1 MAKHQTLPTYTPT
14 AIINKA
20 IAEYE
25 SALFPLC
32 LTEDFMLESIEQ
44 NAATLLEKIFGPD
57 ARFAKLL
64 DGIDE
69 YPTYALDGMELIF
82 IVGTTREED
91 HFLLRYLST
100 KYETQI
106 RSLASLGRVVQEAMQ
121 KDSKSF
127 SHSN

>member
-1 MAKHQTLPTYTPT
+1 MAKHQTLPAYAPN
-14 AIINKA
+14 AMINKA

-32 LTEDFMLESIEQ
+32 LSEDFMLESIEQ
-44 NAATLLEKIFGPD
+44 NAAALLEKIFGPD

-82 IVGTTREED
+82 ISGTTREED

-106 RSLASLGRVVQEAMQ
+106 RSLACVGRVIQEAME
-121 KDSKSF
+121 KNSKSF
-127 SHSN
+127 APSK